1 MLNSTYVFRLSLWRH
16 RAHLER
22 NRGEGGIRKERGG
35 RRVIA
40 DGPELRLQESSIFYL
55 RQAFRHHFPLRA
67 VSIKVSAGNRIS
79 PGGTHEDAVIKKLLT
94 ECGQVRGTDRE
105 ARGL

>member
-1 MLNSTYVFRLSLWRH
+1 MLSSTYVFRLSLWRH

-22 NRGEGGIRKERGG
+22 NVGEGRICKEKGG

-55 RQAFRHHFPLRA
+55 LQAFRHHFPLRA
-67 VSIKVSAGNRIS
+67 VSIKVSSGNRTS
-79 PGGTHEDAVIKKLLT
+79 AGGAHEDAVIKT
-94 ECGQVRGTDRE
+94 IDRVW
-105 ARGL
+105 AG

>member
-1 MLNSTYVFRLSLWRH
+1 MLNSTDVFRLSLWSH

-22 NRGEGGIRKERGG
+22 NIGEGRICKERGG
-35 RRVIA
+35 RVIA
-40 DGPELRLQESSIFYL
+40 DGPELRLQELSIL
-55 RQAFRHHFPLRA
+55 CLLQVFRHHFPLRS
-67 VSIKVSAGNRIS
+67 VSIKVSSGNRIS
-79 PGGTHEDAVIKKLLT
+79 PGSTHEDAVIKKLLI